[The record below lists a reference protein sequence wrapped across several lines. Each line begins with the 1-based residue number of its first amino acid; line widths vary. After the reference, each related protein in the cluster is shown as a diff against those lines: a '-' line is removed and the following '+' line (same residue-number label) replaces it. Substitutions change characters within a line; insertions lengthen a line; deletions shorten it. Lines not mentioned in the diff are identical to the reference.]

1 MTKNIMYNQPLLHKH
16 NIEKIIMV
24 LHVICMNQEL
34 KGFVSQS
41 TENDMGLTSHVR
53 ACNLESISLGSVIF

>member
-1 MTKNIMYNQPLLHKH
+1 
-16 NIEKIIMV
+16 MV